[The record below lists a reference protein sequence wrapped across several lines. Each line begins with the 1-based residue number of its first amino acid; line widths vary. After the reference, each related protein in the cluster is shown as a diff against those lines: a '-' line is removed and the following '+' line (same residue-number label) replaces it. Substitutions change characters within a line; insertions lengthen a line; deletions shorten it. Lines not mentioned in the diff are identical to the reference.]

1 MFAACRAQ
9 WQGENYSLYWVLL
22 EHKMHR
28 FYVLMFQ
35 IALLDWQG
43 AQMHRYQ
50 FTHLFAQRDPMLC
63 GACMLPTKALPS
75 HTCSAVAQLAV
86 TSRQALKG
94 WPVIIPSPA
103 LTHWHLQHN
112 YYLTSYKNTVQ
123 KVRYTA
129 PLVQFTFSTW
139 NLPSFPWFEVENEAL
154 QHWVDRSWASVT
166 SLRETG
172 VSSLDLGKTVVPIVM
187 VMVNRWV
194 TVKRSSFHN
203 HDPRSSDFSQ
213 YKPVGS
219 AGRLHCM
226 TSLWLLGT
234 APPSALLLRT
244 HCLPPTAPNWAPA
257 QKQSRADSSVPG
269 AGALSSWKLLPQ
281 QPSETIAGAP
291 PQALD
296 SPRQGA
302 LCPTRCWA
310 HLPFLLPDMFNQP
323 HCPGKATWEQACGL
337 FFGPAAKFSAAQ
349 MTFFKGAREWAEQ
362 ALFWFDLSPC
372 LVIIS

>member
-43 AQMHRYQ
+43 AQTHRYQ

-63 GACMLPTKALPS
+63 GACMFPTKALPS

-112 YYLTSYKNTVQ
+112 HYLTSYKNTVQ
-123 KVRYTA
+123 KVRYTTL
-129 PLVQFTFSTW
+129 LVQFTFSTW

-154 QHWVDRSWASVT
+154 QPWVDRSWASVM
-166 SLRETG
+166 SLREIG
-172 VSSLDLGKTVVPIVM
+172 VSSLDLGKTVVPIAM

-203 HDPRSSDFSQ
+203 HDHRSSDFSQ
-213 YKPVGS
+213 YKPVGP
-219 AGRLHCM
+219 AGRCRLAGGC
-226 TSLWLLGT
+226 T
-234 APPSALLLRT
+234 AWSPCD
-244 HCLPPTAPNWAPA
+244 CL
-257 QKQSRADSSVPG
+257 V
-269 AGALSSWKLLPQ
+269 LLLPQ
-281 QPSETIAGAP
+281 HYCSGHTASHPQPQTEH
-291 PQALD
+291 QLKKNN
-296 SPRQGA
+296 QGQI
-302 LCPTRCWA
+302 LR
-310 HLPFLLPDMFNQP
+310 
-323 HCPGKATWEQACGL
+323 
-337 FFGPAAKFSAAQ
+337 
-349 MTFFKGAREWAEQ
+349 
-362 ALFWFDLSPC
+362 C
-372 LVIIS
+372 LVLGLLVPESSCHSSHQRP